1 MLFLKMFA
9 VCADEL
15 TEQGKCLNL
24 SYIQLKMLVL
34 KHSVWGCLGA
44 LTLSVKFL
52 SSSSHI
58 NLITAVLIEL
68 RNSEIGR
75 FKGSN

>member
-1 MLFLKMFA
+1 MSKF
-9 VCADEL
+9 
-15 TEQGKCLNL
+15 
-24 SYIQLKMLVL
+24 VL
-34 KHSVWGCLGA
+34 YSAENVSIKALQHSVWGCLGA

>member
-1 MLFLKMFA
+1 MFA

-34 KHSVWGCLGA
+34 KHFSTQFGDVW
-44 LTLSVKFL
+44 
-52 SSSSHI
+52 
-58 NLITAVLIEL
+58 VLL
-68 RNSEIGR
+68 HFR
-75 FKGSN
+75 